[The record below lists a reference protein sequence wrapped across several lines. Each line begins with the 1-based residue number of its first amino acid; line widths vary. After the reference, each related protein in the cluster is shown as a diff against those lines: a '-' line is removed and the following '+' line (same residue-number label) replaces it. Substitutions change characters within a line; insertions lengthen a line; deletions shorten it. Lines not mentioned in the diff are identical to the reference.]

1 LAFQEISDAQKLKN
15 LGEKSKSYGRSHL
28 KEHVQCAAMWKT
40 LEDMVFQTTL
50 EGTRAVYAGVK
61 GVKIKIHLGK
71 DVQTVLFNF

>member
-1 LAFQEISDAQKLKN
+1 
-15 LGEKSKSYGRSHL
+15 
-28 KEHVQCAAMWKT
+28 MWKT